1 MGRSPLRV
9 AVVTPMSFGDGG
21 EFGGGERYSVELARA
36 LSEIVDTRLVAVGR
50 ERATESMGS
59 LRVETYPR
67 VVLRRGWRTSAA
79 GAGVLRSLV
88 GVDVIH
94 CMTFSTVLSDTCIL
108 LARLTGKRVFLTHHG
123 GGGYITL
130 ARVANVAALSHG
142 LLQVSRFADCMY
154 RPGPPRRTVI
164 YGGVD
169 VGRFRPSGASKERR
183 VLFVGRLLPHKGLDY
198 LIEAVPAGVPLAII
212 GRPYDP
218 AYLDR
223 LRGLAEG
230 KDVSFITDADDQ
242 RVVDEYSRASVSIL
256 PSVYDDVLGH
266 HHHVPELLGLVLL
279 EAMACGTAVI
289 CTDVGGM
296 PEIVDDGVT
305 GFIVPPNDPGALR
318 ERIMTILDTPG
329 LAGSMGSAARE
340 RVLER
345 FTWRAVAES
354 CVTAYGLPPAA
365 AAQ

>member
-1 MGRSPLRV
+1 
-9 AVVTPMSFGDGG
+9 
-21 EFGGGERYSVELARA
+21 
-36 LSEIVDTRLVAVGR
+36 
-50 ERATESMGS
+50 
-59 LRVETYPR
+59 
-67 VVLRRGWRTSAA
+67 
-79 GAGVLRSLV
+79 
-88 GVDVIH
+88 
-94 CMTFSTVLSDTCIL
+94 
-108 LARLTGKRVFLTHHG
+108 
-123 GGGYITL
+123 
-130 ARVANVAALSHG
+130 
-142 LLQVSRFADCMY
+142 
-154 RPGPPRRTVI
+154 VI

-169 VGRFRPSGASKERR
+169 VSRFRPSGASKERR

-198 LIEAVPAGVPLAII
+198 LIEAVPAGIPLAII

-256 PSVYDDVLGH
+256 PSVYDDVLGQ

-296 PEIVDDGVT
+296 PEIVDNGVT
-305 GFIVPPNDPGALR
+305 GFIVPPNDPSALR

-354 CVTAYGLPPAA
+354 CVTAYGLRPAA
-365 AAQ
+365 AGQ